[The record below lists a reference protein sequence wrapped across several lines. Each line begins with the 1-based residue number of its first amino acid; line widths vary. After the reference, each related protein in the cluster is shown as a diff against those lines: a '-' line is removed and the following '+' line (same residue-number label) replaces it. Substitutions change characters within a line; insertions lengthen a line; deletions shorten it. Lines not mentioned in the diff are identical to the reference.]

1 MSEELVI
8 TPEDEF
14 RKSLVESKKN
24 SESYVVLSMYKS
36 VDLFLDNNIKVDD
49 ISDNVWKFYF
59 AIMQKAIKQ
68 GKRVLDDIVIGM
80 IVADNE
86 NLEKM
91 YEEYGGYQTIANG
104 LSFVEVENF
113 NSYLVELKKTNALIR
128 LHDLG
133 YPVMKNIEAYKML
146 STEGLQN
153 ALESAL
159 SEVFADIDVDEKV
172 VDLKD
177 GLWDVVMEAHEGLN
191 RGFPYSSPLLT
202 ESTNGQA
209 LGNITMVSANSGVGK
224 TFFTIAQVLPNM
236 IEFNE
241 KLLIMANEEGEKKWK
256 QAIIVWACN
265 NIFDGDFNKARFNQG
280 SFSKEEFA
288 LLRKGVDW
296 LNEQME
302 AKVIQFINFSRF
314 SMKKAIKL
322 IRRHSQVEDI
332 KYYILDTLKL
342 DSDQVNENTQAW
354 LQLQLGMVDL
364 FDTVKE
370 EALNRHVWVTY
381 QLGKSALLT
390 RYLSQN
396 SLGVSKN
403 VVDPI
408 STLMLIRKALDS
420 EKDGGKNEV
429 KIKTKNGL
437 KTMDKEKEYFI
448 VFLGK
453 NRANATHRQLVFE
466 IDQGLNTMKE
476 IGTCVIE
483 QDI

>member
-8 TPEDEF
+8 TPEDGF
-14 RKSLVESKKN
+14 RKTLVESKKN
-24 SESYVVLSMYKS
+24 SESYVVLSMYKN
-36 VDLFLDNNIKVDD
+36 VDLFLDNSIKADD
-49 ISDNVWKFYF
+49 ISDDVWKFYF
-59 AIMQKAIKQ
+59 AILQKAIGQ
-68 GKRVLDDIVIGM
+68 GKRVIDDIVLGM
-80 IVADNE
+80 TIDDNE
-86 NLEKM
+86 ILEKM
-91 YEEYGGYQTIANG
+91 YEDYGGYQTIANG

-113 NSYLVELKKTNALIR
+113 QSYLTELKKTNALIR

-133 YPVMKNIEAYKML
+133 YPVMKNFEAYKSL

-159 SEVFADIDVDEKV
+159 SEVFADVDVDDKV

-191 RGFPYSSPLLT
+191 RGFPYTSPLLT
-202 ESTNGQA
+202 EHTNGQA

-241 KLLIMANEEGEKKWK
+241 KLLIMANEEGAKKWK
-256 QAIIVWACN
+256 QSIIVWACN
-265 NIFDGDFNKARFNQG
+265 NIFDGDFNKSRFNQG
-280 SFSKEEFA
+280 GFSKEEFV
-288 LLRKGVDW
+288 LLKKGVDW
-296 LNEQME
+296 LNGQME
-302 AKVIQFINFSRF
+302 AKVIQFVNFSRF
-314 SMKKAIKL
+314 SMKKSIKL

-364 FDTVKE
+364 YDTVKE

-408 STLMLIRKALDS
+408 STLMLIRKAIES
-420 EKDGGKNEV
+420 EKKDGKNEV
-429 KIKTKNGL
+429 KVKTKNGL
-437 KTMDKEKEYFI
+437 KTMDNDKEYFI